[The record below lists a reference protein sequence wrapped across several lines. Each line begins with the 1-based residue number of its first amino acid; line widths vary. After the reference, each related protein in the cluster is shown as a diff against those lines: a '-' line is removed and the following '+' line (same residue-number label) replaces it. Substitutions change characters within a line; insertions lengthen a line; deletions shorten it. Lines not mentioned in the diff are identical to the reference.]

1 MAVLGIGVDI
11 VEIERMGRVLARTPR
26 FKERVFTP
34 EERDY
39 CSNRA
44 NPDAAFAGCFAAR
57 EAVLK
62 ALGVGFG
69 AGVGFKDVA
78 VGHDSKGRPLA
89 LLSGGAKK
97 AAEAQGVTEVHV
109 SVTHTRGVAVANAL
123 AVTREAV
130 PVQAAAKADESAM
143 LAARFKEAKSLLDEL
158 DRKGE

>member
-26 FKERVFTP
+26 FAERVFTQ

-39 CSNRA
+39 CARRA

-69 AGVGFKDVA
+69 AGVGFRDVA
-78 VGHDSKGRPLA
+78 VGHDSKGKPLA
-89 LLSGGAKK
+89 ILSGGARK
-97 AAEAQGVTEVHV
+97 AAEGQGVTEVHI

-130 PVQAAAKADESAM
+130 PARTEKVDESAM